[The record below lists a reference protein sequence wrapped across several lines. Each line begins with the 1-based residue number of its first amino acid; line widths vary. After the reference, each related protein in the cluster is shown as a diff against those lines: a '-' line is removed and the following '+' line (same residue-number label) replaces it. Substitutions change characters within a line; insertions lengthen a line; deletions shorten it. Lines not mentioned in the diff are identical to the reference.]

1 MMKKTL
7 LLVATLALALISCKQ
22 NDAAGPMFWTW
33 LEEVPEEGA
42 EAVFARMEEAGLDA
56 VMINVVSEENLRQ
69 GIELARKHH
78 LAVYAWIKV
87 LNLPKPEREFLLANH
102 PDWFSVNRNGES
114 LKDTKAYKVS
124 TWITAAMWTGFFPYP
139 SLISTI
145 SRKTARW
152 TRTSISAT
160 TR

>member
-114 LKDTKAYKVS
+114 LKDR
-124 TWITAAMWTGFFPYP
+124 
-139 SLISTI
+139 SLTSTI
-145 SRKTARW
+145 QELKQGW
-152 TRTSISAT
+152 YL
-160 TR
+160 